1 MSKYS
6 FPYVALAMGIFFMLV
21 VTIGGQ
27 LGEGGSTKL
36 PLLTLLV
43 VSEFAFFLCLIG
55 AYLSLRRIIDLG
67 FTSIH
72 AVVGASCV
80 ILAVRFLM
88 LGLAFWPL

>member
-1 MSKYS
+1 MSKYN

-27 LGEGGSTKL
+27 LDENSSTQL

-43 VSEFAFFLCLIG
+43 VSEFAFFLCAIG

-67 FTSIH
+67 YSAIH
-72 AVVGASCV
+72 AVVGISCV
-80 ILAVRFLM
+80 ILSARFLM
-88 LGLAFWPL
+88 LGLALWPL

>member
-6 FPYVALAMGIFFMLV
+6 FPYVAMAMGIFFMLV
-21 VTIGGQ
+21 ITVGGQ
-27 LGEGGSTKL
+27 LSEDGTTKL

-43 VSEFAFFLCLIG
+43 VSEFAFFICVVG
-55 AYLSLRRIIDLG
+55 AYLSLRRIIDVAFSL
-67 FTSIH
+67 IH
-72 AVVGASCV
+72 AVVGVCCI

>member
-27 LGEGGSTKL
+27 LNESGFTKL

-43 VSEFAFFLCLIG
+43 VSEFSFFLCAIG
-55 AYLSLRRIIDLG
+55 AYLGLRRIIDLG
-67 FTSIH
+67 FSAMH
-72 AVVGASCV
+72 ALVGVSCL
-80 ILAVRFLM
+80 ILAIRFLM
-88 LGLAFWPL
+88 LGIDFWPL

>member
-72 AVVGASCV
+72 AVVGVSCV